1 MAKSGNTPPSSLE
14 PGALSG
20 PLGAW
25 FKRPL
30 SPWSAHAFTVAIV
43 LVLLAWLT
51 TTLLGRVWY
60 LLWWFIIAAFLYFAM
75 APAVDWLVKKGLK
88 RGLATAVVML
98 GSVVSILVLLI
109 AMTPL
114 IVGEIETAIKDA
126 PSLLNTAKDFA
137 SKFGVNIDTTS
148 NSQQAQS
155 ALSAL
160 QGHSPDIAGGAVSI
174 TSALVGGFFEF
185 FVVLLFTF
193 FLLANQ
199 DKFRRFVSFL
209 PRVRSRW
216 LGRRGISRSTRPGG
230 TCTRDPHLVPR
241 RDRGG
246 VTLWL
251 LDCPYA
257 IALAIWYGLVSQF
270 LPMIGTYVAAALPLI
285 ILLTQN
291 PVHALIFLAVLAA
304 WIPFQDYIISPRVSA
319 KTMSL
324 SPASALT
331 ALLAGGALFG
341 ALGAFLALPAAA
353 VIQSVATAFFPR
365 HEVVESAAG
374 GGAAHRPRT
383 SPAPPGPR
391 CPTPSPPGFHAVRL
405 PRPRSAG
412 PQAPRVSAPRSSRP
426 RDRVDHRQ
434 CSSCHARPPGRSRR
448 AAASRGP
455 CVGAAAGVR
464 RGSAG
469 R

>member
-1 MAKSGNTPPSSLE
+1 MAKSDNTPPPSLE

-43 LVLLAWLT
+43 LILLAWLT

-75 APAVDWLVKKGLK
+75 APAVGWLVGKGLK

-98 GSVVSILVLLI
+98 GLVASILVLLI

-126 PSLLNTAKDFA
+126 PALLTAIKDFA
-137 SKFGVNIDTTS
+137 STFGVNIDLSS
-148 NSQQAQS
+148 NSQQMQQ

-160 QGHSPDIAGGAVSI
+160 QGHLPDIAGGAVSI
-174 TSALVGGFFEF
+174 TSALVGGLFEF

-199 DKFRRFVSFL
+199 DKFRRFVLSFL
-209 PRVRSRW
+209 SPGTQSVVGQAWDIAIYKTGGYLYSRI
-216 LGRRGISRSTRPGG
+216 LTSFLAG
-230 TCTRDPHLVPR
+230 TVV
-241 RDRGG
+241 G

-257 IALAIWYGLVSQF
+257 LALAIWYGLVSQF

-285 ILLTQN
+285 ILVTRD
-291 PVHALIFLAVLAA
+291 PIHAAIFILVLAA
-304 WIPFQDYIISPRVSA
+304 WIPFQDYVISPRVSA

-324 SPASALT
+324 SPASALI

-374 GGAAHRPRT
+374 
-383 SPAPPGPR
+383 
-391 CPTPSPPGFHAVRL
+391 
-405 PRPRSAG
+405 
-412 PQAPRVSAPRSSRP
+412 
-426 RDRVDHRQ
+426 
-434 CSSCHARPPGRSRR
+434 
-448 AAASRGP
+448 
-455 CVGAAAGVR
+455 
-464 RGSAG
+464 
-469 R
+469 

>member
-20 PLGAW
+20 PLSAW
-25 FKRPL
+25 FKRSL
-30 SPWSAHAFTVAIV
+30 SPWSAHAFAVAIA
-43 LVLLAWLT
+43 LVLLAWLS

-75 APAVDWLVKKGLK
+75 APAVGWLVSKGLK

-98 GSVVSILVLLI
+98 GLVASILVLLI

-126 PSLLNTAKDFA
+126 PTLLNTAKDFA
-137 SKFGVNIDTTS
+137 NRFGVNLDTTS
-148 NSQQAQS
+148 NNQQVQQ

-160 QGHSPDIAGGAVSI
+160 QGHLPDIAGGAVSV
-174 TSALVGGFFEF
+174 TSAFIGGLFEF

-199 DKFRRFVSFL
+199 DKFRRFVLSFL
-209 PRVRSRW
+209 SPGTQTVVGQAWDIAIYKTGGYLYSRI
-216 LGRRGISRSTRPGG
+216 LTSFLAG
-230 TCTRDPHLVPR
+230 TVV
-241 RDRGG
+241 G
-246 VTLWL
+246 VALWL
-251 LDCPYA
+251 LDTPYA

-285 ILLTQN
+285 ILLTRN
-291 PVHALIFLAVLAA
+291 PMHAVIFVLVLAA
-304 WIPFQDYIISPRVSA
+304 WIPFQDYVISPRVSA

-324 SPASALT
+324 SPASALI

-374 GGAAHRPRT
+374 G
-383 SPAPPGPR
+383 
-391 CPTPSPPGFHAVRL
+391 
-405 PRPRSAG
+405 
-412 PQAPRVSAPRSSRP
+412 
-426 RDRVDHRQ
+426 
-434 CSSCHARPPGRSRR
+434 
-448 AAASRGP
+448 
-455 CVGAAAGVR
+455 
-464 RGSAG
+464 
-469 R
+469 